1 MLAEHGAHPAHFARD
16 AGLACA
22 TMVATNAK
30 GRIMQRETPQLKN
43 IEQVSEGWVNKY
55 VLTYVL
61 PDGTDYQYEAVSR
74 KGLDAYRAELERLG
88 KRSDAAIA
96 AVDAGAE
103 DFGASVLEEAEGVA
117 NLAEKRVADAVSIV
131 PVTRRNELVLIRE
144 FRYPL
149 NSWVVGLPA
158 GLVEPGESYADAVD
172 RELREETGYRLRSD
186 IPKPAAID
194 PLPQSGRSSTGMS
207 DESVLTV
214 FAQVEKDEEQHTE
227 RGELIEVFTLHLR
240 DVQRFLKQNQLPLGT
255 RLQLVLE
262 MFARSTD
269 F

>member
-1 MLAEHGAHPAHFARD
+1 
-16 AGLACA
+16 
-22 TMVATNAK
+22 
-30 GRIMQRETPQLKN
+30 MQRETPQLKN
-43 IEQVSEGWVNKY
+43 IEQVSEGWINKY

-88 KRSDAAIA
+88 KRSNAAIA

-131 PVTRRNELVLIRE
+131 PITRDGNLVLIRE

-158 GLVEPGESYADAVD
+158 GLVEPGEDLTVAVD
-172 RELREETGYRLRSD
+172 RELREETGYGLRTGL
-186 IPKPAAID
+186 PEGAVEL
-194 PLPQSGRSSTGMS
+194 LPQAGHSSTGMS
-207 DESVLTV
+207 DESVQTV
-214 FAQVEKDEEQHTE
+214 FAQVEKDEAAHPEY
-227 RGELIEVFTLHLR
+227 GELIEVFTLPLR
-240 DVQRFLKQNQLPLGT
+240 EVPRFLKQNPLPLGT

-262 MFARSTD
+262 IFARNEK
-269 F
+269 

>member
-1 MLAEHGAHPAHFARD
+1 M
-16 AGLACA
+16 
-22 TMVATNAK
+22 
-30 GRIMQRETPQLKN
+30 
-43 IEQVSEGWVNKY
+43 
-55 VLTYVL
+55 
-61 PDGTDYQYEAVSR
+61 
-74 KGLDAYRAELERLG
+74 
-88 KRSDAAIA
+88 
-96 AVDAGAE
+96 
-103 DFGASVLEEAEGVA
+103 
-117 NLAEKRVADAVSIV
+117 

-149 NSWVVGLPA
+149 NSWVIGLPA